1 MPGCRMRLFWALLLL
16 LVSVPRLCHQLA
28 SSVSFCSAPRPKCWS
43 ASRRFRSAS
52 TALPCLYSQVSL
64 ILLQRFCFLFSR
76 VLCNVCIP
84 WSFLS
89 VSTFQITVSACL
101 RACGP

>member
-16 LVSVPRLCHQLA
+16 LVSVPQLCHQLA
-28 SSVSFCSAPRPKCWS
+28 SSVSFCSAPRTKCWR

-64 ILLQRFCFLFSR
+64 IFLQRFWFLFS
-76 VLCNVCIP
+76 
-84 WSFLS
+84 
-89 VSTFQITVSACL
+89 
-101 RACGP
+101 